1 MQNLTYAEGSN
12 VITDYTQVDVIH
24 STQGGVGQEN
34 QWNVLGSSKVNYQLK
49 RLKKKWNEKNNDD
62 FF

>member
-24 STQGGVGQEN
+24 STQGGGGQEN

-49 RLKKKWNEKNNDD
+49 RLKKK
-62 FF
+62 

>member
-1 MQNLTYAEGSN
+1 MQKGSN

-24 STQGGVGQEN
+24 STQGGGGGQEN

-49 RLKKKWNEKNNDD
+49 RLKKK
-62 FF
+62 

>member
-24 STQGGVGQEN
+24 STQGGGEQEN

-49 RLKKKWNEKNNDD
+49 RLKKK
-62 FF
+62 

>member
-1 MQNLTYAEGSN
+1 MQNLTYTEGSN

-49 RLKKKWNEKNNDD
+49 RLKKK
-62 FF
+62 

>member
-49 RLKKKWNEKNNDD
+49 RLKKK
-62 FF
+62 